1 MNYAICVENLRKSY
15 TNGHEVL
22 KGISFKVNQG
32 EIFTLLGLNG
42 AGKTTTIKSILN
54 IIGNY
59 KGEVKVFGFD
69 NKKNRK
75 RNKGR
80 YRCGFG

>member
-42 AGKTTTIKSILN
+42 AGKTTTLECVEGLRKYDS
-54 IIGNY
+54 GTVQVM
-59 KGEVKVFGFD
+59 VK
-69 NKKNRK
+69 
-75 RNKGR
+75 
-80 YRCGFG
+80 